1 MTYHKLNYQ
10 IYFENAIENN
20 QLKLIAGERRWRK
33 FILNI
38 TELVWA
44 RNFFDG
50 YLIHV
55 YDLDYSHICTLKV
68 GWECAN
74 ISYPDKIKITVDYNA
89 FERV

>member
-10 IYFENAIENN
+10 IYFEKAIESN
-20 QLKLIAGERRWRK
+20 QLKLVEGKKQWRK
-33 FILNI
+33 FNLYI
-38 TELVWA
+38 TELIWA

-55 YDLDYSHICTLKV
+55 YDLGYRHLCTLTV
-68 GWECAN
+68 GWEWVN
-74 ISYPDKIKITVDYNA
+74 GSYPDKIKVTVDYNA